1 MNNTPKESQRYVTSL
16 LKGLEVL
23 EYIEN
28 NQPASLQDMS
38 ERLDINKSRLM
49 RLCGTLEYCGY
60 ITRDVNKKYRLG
72 NRAFSLGRSY
82 ENNSPVISIIKASL
96 ETIYKE
102 LGQIV
107 SFVVLSGRAMVC
119 LAIIGD
125 SDYMSRDYLATF
137 DDFHVGVCGKI
148 FLTFG
153 PPELRSQFF
162 SPSSETTYASYTPNT
177 ITSQD
182 KLYES
187 LQKIKNDGYCL
198 SIEER
203 MIGAASL
210 GVPVFNNLNTLVG
223 VISLA
228 GEKQFFAEDLVIN
241 KYVPI
246 MKDVAAKLRPKLLY

>member
-23 EYIEN
+23 EYIES
-28 NQPASLQDMS
+28 NQPASLQDMA

-153 PPELRSQFF
+153 PP
-162 SPSSETTYASYTPNT
+162 YASYTPNT